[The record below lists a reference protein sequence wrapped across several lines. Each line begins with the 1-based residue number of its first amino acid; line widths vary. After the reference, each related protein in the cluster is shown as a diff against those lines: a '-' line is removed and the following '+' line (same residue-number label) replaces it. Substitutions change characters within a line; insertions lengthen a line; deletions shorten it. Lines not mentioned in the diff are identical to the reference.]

1 MVPVLEST
9 ERDVRPAAG
18 AEAHPIDRAHLARFT
33 FGSLPLELEVLGL
46 FAEQAPETLGMLA
59 TAEPGK
65 PWRDAAHTLKGSAR
79 AVGAW
84 RIAEAAER
92 AEELDG
98 QCTAAREGA
107 IGELIMAIE
116 EAIQYVDSLTVPDE
130 TKAA

>member
-1 MVPVLEST
+1 MVPVPQAS
-9 ERDVRPAAG
+9 ERVVSAG
-18 AEAHPIDRAHLARFT
+18 AGAAIPIDRAHLARYT

-84 RIAEAAER
+84 RIADAAER

-98 QCTAAREGA
+98 QCPAAREGA
-107 IGELIMAIE
+107 IEQLIQAIE
-116 EAIQYVDSLTVPDE
+116 EAIQYVDSLTAADE
-130 TKAA
+130 TRAA

>member
-1 MVPVLEST
+1 MVPVLESI
-9 ERDVRPAAG
+9 EREVRSGAGGAAL
-18 AEAHPIDRAHLARFT
+18 PIDRAHLARYT
-33 FGSLPLELEVLGL
+33 FGSLPLEIEVLGL

-84 RIAEAAER
+84 RIAEAAEQ

-98 QCTAAREGA
+98 QCPAAREGA
-107 IGELIMAIE
+107 IEKLIAAIE
-116 EAIQYVDSLTVPDE
+116 EAIRYVDSLTAAEE